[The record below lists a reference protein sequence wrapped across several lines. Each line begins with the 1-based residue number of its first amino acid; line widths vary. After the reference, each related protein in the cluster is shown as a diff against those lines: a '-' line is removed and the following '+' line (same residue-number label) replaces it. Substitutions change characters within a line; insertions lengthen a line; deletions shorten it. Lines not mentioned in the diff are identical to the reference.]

1 MITLLSLLLLLA
13 PVHAEKGRIGISKD
27 GKRIGT
33 NDFSVAKHGAGY
45 AMEGRVNIGDLN
57 VESKMEL
64 DDKLR
69 PTFYEVANREGTIRV
84 KVINPISEIQ
94 TTVQGEPPATA
105 DFRFPEAGVIL
116 DNNFF
121 HHYLML
127 LYRVQSGETSLPVF
141 VPQDMSLGSAI
152 VRKTGDRS
160 YALEVG
166 DVRLEATTDGEGK
179 LIRLEVP
186 AAKVVVER

>member
-1 MITLLSLLLLLA
+1 MTAILCLLLMLA
-13 PVHAEKGRIGISKD
+13 PVQVEKGRFTIFKD
-27 GKRIGT
+27 GKKIGT
-33 NDFSVAKHGAGY
+33 NEFSVARREAGY

-69 PTFYEVANREGTIRV
+69 PTSYEVANREGTIRV
-84 KVINPISEIQ
+84 KVTDPISEIQ
-94 TTVQGEPPATA
+94 TTVRGEPPTTA

-121 HHYLML
+121 HHYLLL
-127 LYRVQSGETSLPVF
+127 LYRAQSGETSLPVF
-141 VPQDMSLGSAI
+141 VPQDMSIGSAV
-152 VRKTGDRS
+152 VRKTGDRT

-166 DVRLEATTDGEGK
+166 DVRLEAATDGEGK
-179 LIRLEVP
+179 LIKLEVP
-186 AAKVVVER
+186 AANVVVER